1 MAILKKGV
9 RRKASGAANNVFET
23 FELLEAILLL
33 LPHRDLLVSAQ
44 RVSKRWQAVV
54 QNSIYIQQKLFYR
67 QTKRTP
73 NGKKHSQIVN
83 PFLAQILRLG
93 GASVLVET
101 QGGLHVAHSRTR
113 RDYKKLPKKPEVVK
127 TWSWEDMYP
136 TSEPSLIVLVGA
148 GRILIGRAT
157 RLGSIMNIVDHVAPA
172 EPEIRARILDGVQRW
187 LLCHAE

>member
-1 MAILKKGV
+1 
-9 RRKASGAANNVFET
+9 
-23 FELLEAILLL
+23 
-33 LPHRDLLVSAQ
+33 
-44 RVSKRWQAVV
+44 
-54 QNSIYIQQKLFYR
+54 
-67 QTKRTP
+67 
-73 NGKKHSQIVN
+73 
-83 PFLAQILRLG
+83 
-93 GASVLVET
+93 
-101 QGGLHVAHSRTR
+101 VAHSRNR

-172 EPEIRARILDGVQRW
+172 EPEIRARILDGVRRL